1 MPVPEPVAR
10 SSTSAS
16 APCPRFA
23 LCTLHALLV
32 EVQQPVLA
40 VVGVLQRGVCRAV
53 VEPPELVALV
63 ERGRVERL
71 ATAELLHDA
80 LAPPVARA
88 GPLTVDHWHRR
99 PESEVHVRR
108 LGFERV
114 EVPARGRVAL

>member
-1 MPVPEPVAR
+1 MPGLEPVAR

-23 LCTLHALLV
+23 LRTLHALLV

-40 VVGVLQRGVCRAV
+40 VVGVLQRGICRAV

-63 ERGRVERL
+63 ERGRVQRL

-80 LAPPVARA
+80 FDPAVARA
-88 GPLTVDHWHRR
+88 GRLPVDHRHPR
-99 PESEVHVRR
+99 PETEAHPRR
-108 LGFERV
+108 LRLERV
-114 EVPARGRVAL
+114 AGP